1 MNSEKKRSVVYSI
14 VIPAY
19 NEEKNLAALMGR
31 IEKTMSSVQGTYE
44 VIIVDNG
51 SYDSTPLILD
61 NLAQRYQSLVAVT
74 LSRNFGYDNAISA
87 GMDFVSGEKVIIMD
101 GDQQDPPEVIPD
113 FINKAKEGYD
123 IVYGIRKKRTEN
135 RIIGFQ
141 MKLFY
146 RIWKSMVSF
155 NVPADAGNFGIIS
168 RRVAD
173 IIIKMPEQNKFIR
186 GLRAWTGYPSAGLEY
201 ERVERQL
208 GETKFSFLSY
218 LNHAVNGITSF
229 SSFPLRL
236 FTYLGFAGLFLSL
249 VLGGFF
255 FITRLAELFGY
266 KVLFYNISSGF
277 TTLSLITL
285 FSFSVTLL
293 GLGIIGEYVG
303 RIFEEVKKRPSYL
316 ISKVTRNGESR
327 INSD

>member
-1 MNSEKKRSVVYSI
+1 
-14 VIPAY
+14 
-19 NEEKNLAALMGR
+19 MGR

-186 GLRAWTGYPSAGLEY
+186 
-201 ERVERQL
+201 
-208 GETKFSFLSY
+208 
-218 LNHAVNGITSF
+218 
-229 SSFPLRL
+229 
-236 FTYLGFAGLFLSL
+236 
-249 VLGGFF
+249 
-255 FITRLAELFGY
+255 
-266 KVLFYNISSGF
+266 
-277 TTLSLITL
+277 
-285 FSFSVTLL
+285 
-293 GLGIIGEYVG
+293 
-303 RIFEEVKKRPSYL
+303 
-316 ISKVTRNGESR
+316 
-327 INSD
+327 